1 MKQKKPNEP
10 DDPQREVCTSVGG
23 GEKKKLPWFMI
34 SSPDRELNSVF
45 SISNTAT
52 RIYIFE
58 PARIYCL
65 FWIEILTHI
74 MQQRSLENVWIHING
89 IGQIDPYNAEST

>member
-1 MKQKKPNEP
+1 
-10 DDPQREVCTSVGG
+10 
-23 GEKKKLPWFMI
+23 MI

-65 FWIEILTHI
+65 FWREILTHI
-74 MQQRSLENVWIHING
+74 MQQRSLENV
-89 IGQIDPYNAEST
+89 